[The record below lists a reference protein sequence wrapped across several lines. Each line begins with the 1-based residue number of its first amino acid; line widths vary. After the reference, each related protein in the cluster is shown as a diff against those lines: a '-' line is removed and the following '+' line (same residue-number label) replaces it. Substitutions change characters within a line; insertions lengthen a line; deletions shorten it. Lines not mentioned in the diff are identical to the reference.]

1 LPVFASNWCL
11 RSARVS
17 ASSWMSI
24 SSNKSS
30 HTKLEG
36 VCSQQRL
43 RQHLGWTFDTRV
55 CGACD
60 ARRERMGRVRSA
72 RCNIFYSLAGERF
85 SGVRRM
91 RRRQHLGWT
100 FRLGT
105 RWASEGARRRA
116 GTHPWAAGPRASAA
130 PEAKGGAELFCLGV
144 SRAAAGLSRQSS
156 VRGARCRG
164 KIGPDRPRCVPSF
177 HTRCLK
183 SGPLI
188 AVTKNLMCK

>member
-1 LPVFASNWCL
+1 MPPDAQCE
-11 RSARVS
+11 RS

-72 RCNIFYSLAGERF
+72 RCNIFYSLAGERLT
-85 SGVRRM
+85 GVRRM

-105 RWASEGARRRA
+105 RWASECARRRA
-116 GTHPWAAGPRASAA
+116 GTHPRAAGPRASAA

-144 SRAAAGLSRQSS
+144 CASSRLVASKQRARCEVSRQIS
-156 VRGARCRG
+156 AE
-164 KIGPDRPRCVPSF
+164 
-177 HTRCLK
+177 
-183 SGPLI
+183 
-188 AVTKNLMCK
+188 

>member
-1 LPVFASNWCL
+1 MPVFASNWCL

-91 RRRQHLGWT
+91 RLRQHLGWT

-116 GTHPWAAGPRASAA
+116 GTHPPGQQGPEPARRQRRREEQSFFAWASREQQQACRVKAA
-130 PEAKGGAELFCLGV
+130 E
-144 SRAAAGLSRQSS
+144 
-156 VRGARCRG
+156 
-164 KIGPDRPRCVPSF
+164 
-177 HTRCLK
+177 
-183 SGPLI
+183 
-188 AVTKNLMCK
+188 

>member
-1 LPVFASNWCL
+1 MPVFASNW
-11 RSARVS
+11 
-17 ASSWMSI
+17 SSLMSI

-30 HTKLEG
+30 QARKAFAPSKGCGNIWGG
-36 VCSQQRL
+36 VS
-43 RQHLGWTFDTRV
+43 TRV

-116 GTHPWAAGPRASAA
+116 GTHPRAAGPRASAA

-144 SRAAAGLSRQSS
+144 CASSSRLVASKQRARCERCGGKFQQNDDFSIRVSAVSLLFTEEVWISGSLSAVMKNSRAEGLR
-156 VRGARCRG
+156 
-164 KIGPDRPRCVPSF
+164 
-177 HTRCLK
+177 
-183 SGPLI
+183 
-188 AVTKNLMCK
+188 N

>member
-1 LPVFASNWCL
+1 MPVFASNWCL
-11 RSARVS
+11 RTRSARVS

-116 GTHPWAAGPRASAA
+116 GTHPRAAGPRASAA

-144 SRAAAGLSRQSS
+144 CASSSRLVASKQRARCEVSRQISANDDFS
-156 VRGARCRG
+156 IRAC
-164 KIGPDRPRCVPSF
+164 
-177 HTRCLK
+177 
-183 SGPLI
+183 
-188 AVTKNLMCK
+188 AVHAH

>member
-1 LPVFASNWCL
+1 
-11 RSARVS
+11 
-17 ASSWMSI
+17 MSI

-105 RWASEGARRRA
+105 RWARKARGGVLELTLGQQGPEPARRQRRREEQSFFA
-116 GTHPWAAGPRASAA
+116 WASA
-130 PEAKGGAELFCLGV
+130 
-144 SRAAAGLSRQSS
+144 RTAAGLSRQSS
-156 VRGARCRG
+156 VRGARGVAGNFSRMT
-164 KIGPDRPRCVPSF
+164 IFRS
-177 HTRCLK
+177 
-183 SGPLI
+183 
-188 AVTKNLMCK
+188 A

>member
-1 LPVFASNWCL
+1 MPVFASNCCL
-11 RSARVS
+11 RTRSARVS

-116 GTHPWAAGPRASAA
+116 GTHPRLRQQGPEPARRGEQRQEEEQAS
-130 PEAKGGAELFCLGV
+130 
-144 SRAAAGLSRQSS
+144 
-156 VRGARCRG
+156 
-164 KIGPDRPRCVPSF
+164 ISF
-177 HTRCLK
+177 QCCAFQC
-183 SGPLI
+183 S
-188 AVTKNLMCK
+188 A

>member
-1 LPVFASNWCL
+1 MPVFASNWCL
-11 RSARVS
+11 RTRSARVS

-72 RCNIFYSLAGERF
+72 RCNIFYSLAGERLT
-85 SGVRRM
+85 GVRRM

-105 RWASEGARRRA
+105 RWASECARRRA
-116 GTHPWAAGPRASAA
+116 GTHPRAAGPRASAA

-144 SRAAAGLSRQSS
+144 CVSSSRLVASKQR
-156 VRGARCRG
+156 ARCRLCRVG
-164 KIGPDRPRCVPSF
+164 AKIFERRALIVSAVSRPFTDDV
-177 HTRCLK
+177 
-183 SGPLI
+183 
-188 AVTKNLMCK
+188 

>member
-1 LPVFASNWCL
+1 MPVFASNWCL
-11 RSARVS
+11 RTRSARVS

-85 SGVRRM
+85 SGVRCM
-91 RRRQHLGWT
+91 RRRAATTSGVDFSTGDAVGLG
-100 FRLGT
+100 R
-105 RWASEGARRRA
+105 
-116 GTHPWAAGPRASAA
+116 
-130 PEAKGGAELFCLGV
+130 
-144 SRAAAGLSRQSS
+144 RAAACWNSPSGSRAQSQ
-156 VRGARCRG
+156 RGARGEGRSRAFLLG
-164 KIGPDRPRCVPSF
+164 RLASSSRLVASKQRARCEVS
-177 HTRCLK
+177 RQI
-183 SGPLI
+183 S
-188 AVTKNLMCK
+188 AE